1 MLGGYAILGA
11 IPLTGIT
18 PMSQAQ
24 CSRAFFNLGFGRH
37 DLCFETKRPWVVVGG
52 PKEVIQV

>member
-1 MLGGYAILGA
+1 MGA